1 MNASHVVDR
10 VNQLKHES
18 DQLIELSNKLYNENF
33 ADYFVTMRQAQERLK
48 LHGEKS
54 YTDDELGN
62 LLTEIPLLLFGAAE
76 ALSKFKLH
84 LEVAKLQTKQD
95 LKDSKLYEAYATQL
109 AEEVEYDKLI
119 QSIYASVVARV
130 ETEISFSKEFIMVLK
145 KFWDARRATENVVP
159 IGAVN
164 PDIPEYK
171 LPNGQTYI
179 K

>member
-10 VNQLKHES
+10 VNQLKHQS
-18 DQLIELSNKLYNENF
+18 DQMIELSNKLYNENF

-54 YTDDELGN
+54 YSDDELSN

-95 LKDSKLYEAYATQL
+95 LKDSKVYEAL
-109 AEEVEYDKLI
+109 VDEIEYDKLI
-119 QSIYASVVARV
+119 QSIYASVISRV

-164 PDIPEYK
+164 LDIPEYK